1 MKRNS
6 VLILVSFSPTPV
18 PYAWKEGDD
27 RRRRKE
33 EGRRAIMTVHGR
45 KKEEEAPT
53 KFPLQGG
60 GKRMRTFPIFN
71 IHFFTVFAWESRLS
85 R

>member
-6 VLILVSFSPTPV
+6 VLILVSLFLQQSRMH
-18 PYAWKEGDD
+18 G
-27 RRRRKE
+27 RKAMTE
-33 EGRRAIMTVHGR
+33 EGGR
-45 KKEEEAPT
+45 KKSDNDSAWKKEEEKKAPP

-60 GKRMRTFPIFN
+60 GKRMRGLFPFLTLTFLL
-71 IHFFTVFAWESRLS
+71 TVFVWESRS